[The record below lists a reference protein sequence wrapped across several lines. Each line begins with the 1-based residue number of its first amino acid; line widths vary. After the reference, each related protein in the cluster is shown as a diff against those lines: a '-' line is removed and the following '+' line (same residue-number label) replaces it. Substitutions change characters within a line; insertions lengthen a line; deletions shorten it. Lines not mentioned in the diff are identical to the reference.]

1 MTPRAPH
8 PPSNEAV
15 FRYVVVSRVLIRV
28 RGGQKQADAVR
39 AVAAEAHLT
48 LGGAH
53 RLVGKRTIYR
63 WLGAYR
69 EDGLEG
75 LETKPR
81 PRSDSSPVLSDR
93 FLGFMREQKQADP
106 KAGFPEI
113 IRRAQLLGVFEPS
126 EHVDRGT
133 VWRAAKRMGLET
145 RRLRSHKY
153 AKDADVRRFAYAN
166 RMQMMLAD
174 GKHFRAGEA
183 RAKRVALFFLDDAS
197 RYGLD
202 VVVGT
207 SENAALF
214 LRGLYGTVR
223 RHGLMDAVF
232 LDNGPGFIALDTIA
246 AVAKLDAHWITG
258 TAGYAPGHGK
268 IEKFNQTALADVL
281 RYLAGNPEVDPD
293 CGALELRLRHWLRE
307 VYNHT
312 PHDGLGGDITPA
324 QCWDA
329 DERPLRFPEDD
340 ADLRRR
346 FVVWEDRLVSKDNV
360 ISFDGVSYEIP
371 LGHRG
376 DKIQLHRHLLDRTLS
391 MVHDGRLVRLA
402 PVDPVANA
410 TSGRARLGQEP
421 ETAQPHLPPSAAELA
436 YRQDYAPVVG
446 PDGGFTD
453 PDTPTHED

>member
-1 MTPRAPH
+1 
-8 PPSNEAV
+8 
-15 FRYVVVSRVLIRV
+15 
-28 RGGQKQADAVR
+28 
-39 AVAAEAHLT
+39 
-48 LGGAH
+48 
-53 RLVGKRTIYR
+53 
-63 WLGAYR
+63 
-69 EDGLEG
+69 
-75 LETKPR
+75 
-81 PRSDSSPVLSDR
+81 
-93 FLGFMREQKQADP
+93 
-106 KAGFPEI
+106 
-113 IRRAQLLGVFEPS
+113 
-126 EHVDRGT
+126 
-133 VWRAAKRMGLET
+133 
-145 RRLRSHKY
+145 
-153 AKDADVRRFAYAN
+153 
-166 RMQMMLAD
+166 MQMMLCD
-174 GKHFRAGEA
+174 GKHFRAGES

-214 LRGLYGTVR
+214 LHGLYGTVR
-223 RHGLMDAVF
+223 RHGLMGALF

-246 AVAKLDAHWITG
+246 AVARLEAQWITG

-281 RYLAGNPEVDPD
+281 RYLDGNPEVDPD

-312 PHDGLGGDITPA
+312 PHEGLGGDTTPA
-324 QCWDA
+324 QRWA
-329 DERPLRFPEDD
+329 SDERPLRFPEDD

-346 FVVWEDRLVSKDNV
+346 FVVWEDRVVSKDNV
-360 ISFDGVSYEIP
+360 VSFEGVSYEVP

-376 DKIQLHRHLLDRTLS
+376 DTVQLHRHLLDRTLS
-391 MVHDGRLVRLA
+391 MIHDGRLVRLA

-410 TSGRARLGQEP
+410 TSGRARPGQEP
-421 ETAQPHLPPSAAELA
+421 ETARPHLPPSAAELA

>member
-1 MTPRAPH
+1 MTPRAPQ

-28 RGGQKQADAVR
+28 RGGQKQSDAVR
-39 AVAAEAHLT
+39 AVATEAHLT
-48 LGGAH
+48 LGGA
-53 RLVGKRTIYR
+53 RRAIGKRTIYR
-63 WLGAYR
+63 WLAAYR
-69 EDGLEG
+69 EHGLEG

-93 FLGFMREQKQADP
+93 FLGFMREQKRADP
-106 KAGFPEI
+106 KAGFPEL
-113 IRRAQLLGVFEPS
+113 IRRARLLGVLEPGDR
-126 EHVDRGT
+126 VDRGT
-133 VWRAAKRMGLET
+133 VWRAAKRMGLDT
-145 RRLRSHKY
+145 RRHQSRKH
-153 AKDADVRRFAYAN
+153 AKDADVRRFAYAH
-166 RMQMMLAD
+166 RMQMMLCD
-174 GKHFRAGEA
+174 GKHFRAGES
-183 RAKRVALFFLDDAS
+183 RVKRVALFFLDDAS

-223 RHGLMDAVF
+223 RHGLMGALF

-246 AVAKLDAHWITG
+246 AVARLEAQWITG

-281 RYLAGNPEVDPD
+281 RYLDGNPEVDPD

-312 PHDGLGGDITPA
+312 PHDGLGGDTTPA
-324 QCWDA
+324 QRWA
-329 DERPLRFPEDD
+329 TDERPLRFPEDD

-360 ISFDGVSYEIP
+360 ISFEGVSYEIP
-371 LGHRG
+371 PGHRG
-376 DKIQLHRHLLDRTLS
+376 DTVQLHRHLLDETLS
-391 MVHDGRLVRLA
+391 MIHDGRLVRLA

-410 TSGRARLGQEP
+410 TSGRARPGQEP
-421 ETAQPHLPPSAAELA
+421 ETARPHLPPSAAELA
-436 YRQDYAPVVG
+436 YRRDYAPVVG

-453 PDTPTHED
+453 SDTNTHED